1 MTEWFLK
8 RSSWRSVSEM
18 KISPGPLWPS
28 AMSSSK
34 PERLSEKRKKKWK
47 MLKTNEERGLIFE
60 IRDNLRKKI
69 SMCNNKK
76 REEKKQSST
85 LPCASARIPT
95 TQHYG
100 VNLIPESELN
110 KR

>member
-76 REEKKQSST
+76 REEKKTEFYSTMCARENLLLNTMGSIRFQSLS
-85 LPCASARIPT
+85 
-95 TQHYG
+95 
-100 VNLIPESELN
+100 
-110 KR
+110 